1 MNWFSDMCM
10 KWLIVYDL
18 QLMLHSLLSLYFKL
32 KSWSV
37 LLVEFGHISLKYNY
51 TYIHWERVVLGISS
65 LSVFSPDLW
74 WLQFGIKHTTWDVE
88 EEWFGSTFV
97 LTEDLH
103 QGLNLAAMLWSI
115 DLWTWYFPLTIW
127 LLVMALATW
136 LQACNLSK
144 NSSAHSSLFHS
155 ILFDWMLSVDKAF

>member
-1 MNWFSDMCM
+1 MREFYFLQWMNWFSDMCL

-18 QLMLHSLLSLYFKL
+18 QLMLHSLLLCLYFKL

-51 TYIHWERVVLGISS
+51 TYTSIEKELWISS
-65 LSVFSPDLW
+65 MSVFSPDLW

-97 LTEDLH
+97 LTEGLH
-103 QGLNLAAMLWSI
+103 QGIHEMLKKS
-115 DLWTWYFPLTIW
+115 DLEALLFW
-127 LLVMALATW
+127 LK
-136 LQACNLSK
+136 ACTKEL
-144 NSSAHSSLFHS
+144 
-155 ILFDWMLSVDKAF
+155 I